1 MCFVKATVVHFMGSL
16 IVMDGQSQSS
26 FRAHCSS
33 FKTNLPSESCLDKE
47 LLENFEPN

>member
-26 FRAHCSS
+26 FSSS